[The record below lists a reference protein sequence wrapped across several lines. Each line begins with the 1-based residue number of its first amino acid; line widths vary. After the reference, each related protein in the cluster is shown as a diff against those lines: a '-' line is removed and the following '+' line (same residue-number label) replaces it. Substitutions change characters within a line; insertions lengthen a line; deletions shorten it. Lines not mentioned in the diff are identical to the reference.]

1 MDGLAGTFVPR
12 PDFASRHGTV
22 IPAPV
27 DAVWA
32 AWQEMEQVGGEG
44 WGPVVRGLFAVRRRL
59 GRLRRVRRGGGRGD
73 GGTPVPEKE
82 LRDSFLLL
90 AEDPPRETVRGIVGQ
105 WWTMGAADGRPDIT
119 GPSEFLAFDEPG
131 YAKATFSMRFAPD
144 TATGGTRVVTETR
157 VMCLDEAARRAMGR
171 YWRFIEPFSG
181 FVRRMMLRRLRKR
194 ALA

>member
-1 MDGLAGTFVPR
+1 MSGLAGTFVPR
-12 PDFASRHGTV
+12 PDFGSRHQTV

-32 AWQEMEQVGGEG
+32 AWQEMEQAGGEG
-44 WGPVVRGLFAVRRRL
+44 WGPLVRVLFAVRRRL
-59 GRLRRVRRGGGRGD
+59 GRLKRGGGGVP
-73 GGTPVPEKE
+73 GPEKE

-105 WWTMGAADGRPDIT
+105 WWTMGAADGRPDVT

-157 VMCLDEAARRAMGR
+157 VLCLDQAARRAMGR

-181 FVRRMMLRRLRKR
+181 LVRRMMLRRLRKR
-194 ALA
+194 AVA